1 MEQKKAEEKDLMR
14 IVIGGREIPM
24 FLSTLELIDIEEAIG
39 CTVGQLRDEVFGVR
53 VDEDEE
59 TGKETISFSLTKEKE
74 KLKKFGTLVRILG
87 NAGLE
92 ESGQVGDLTDRW
104 VLRGMKPSLI
114 LGYAI
119 AVMSVSNEGMRME
132 NRKEENGPVDVTLEE
147 ENRKKE
153 PGN

>member
-24 FLSTLELIDIEEAIG
+24 FLSTLELIDIEEAIS

-59 TGKETISFSLTKEKE
+59 TGKETISFTLTKDKE

-92 ESGQVGDLTDRW
+92 ESGLEGDLTDRW
-104 VLRGMKPSLI
+104 ILRGMKPSLI

-119 AVMSVSNEGMRME
+119 AVMSVINEGMRME